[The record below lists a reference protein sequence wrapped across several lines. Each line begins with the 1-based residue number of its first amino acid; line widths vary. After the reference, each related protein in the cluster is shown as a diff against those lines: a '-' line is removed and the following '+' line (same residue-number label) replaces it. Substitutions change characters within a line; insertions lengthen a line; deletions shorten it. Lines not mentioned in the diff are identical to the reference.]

1 MKTIYH
7 VFSKKLFYHSKD
19 QEKSYILLL
28 GPTRVFV
35 VNIGGTRIHPALRT
49 KPSLSEKIN
58 VNLRNVSSEVKVTSL
73 TFRVTHI
80 ESQNP
85 LQAKTYSVGYNHD
98 DALSH
103 KK

>member
-1 MKTIYH
+1 MKTIYD

-49 KPSLSEKIN
+49 KPSL
-58 VNLRNVSSEVKVTSL
+58 
-73 TFRVTHI
+73 
-80 ESQNP
+80 
-85 LQAKTYSVGYNHD
+85 
-98 DALSH
+98 
-103 KK
+103 